1 MQFLSS
7 LIGVKFGYLP
17 ICRSSRLILSGF
29 SGAGKST
36 IAQMCASKFR
46 WRLFDFDT
54 WIQARTGKSLTSIIE
69 NEITVDKD
77 YSKIYSAYLTD
88 YHNEITRIN
97 NAIITVPFNFLNLF
111 KNSVKL
117 YSNSFLAWIDT
128 DVDLMWQRALE
139 QEHNR
144 LLYKNQNNFNEIYN
158 DFVPSYKQSKA
169 IIYNQ
174 HDIQLTYM
182 AVQHA
187 FRAF

>member
-29 SGAGKST
+29 SGAGKSA
-36 IAQMCASKFR
+36 IAQICASKFR

-54 WIQARTGKSLTSIIE
+54 WIHVKTGKSLTSIIE
-69 NEITVDKD
+69 NEIADAKP
-77 YSKIYSAYLTD
+77 YSNFYSAYLSD
-88 YHNEITRIN
+88 YHNEITKIN

-117 YSNSFLAWIDT
+117 YNNSFLAWIDT
-128 DVDLMWQRALE
+128 DVDLMWRRALE

-144 LLYKNQNNFNEIYN
+144 LLYKDQENFNQIYKE
-158 DFVPSYKQSKA
+158 FLPSYKQSKA

-174 HDIQLTYM
+174 QDLQLTYM